1 MRASVDR
8 YLDPYLDPASRLG
21 EILFGLI
28 MALGFTGAV
37 RLGLE
42 EADNQALL
50 IGILGCNVAWAIVD
64 GVMYV
69 LTALFERGRKTRL
82 ARDVRAAPGEAAALQ
97 LIASEYD
104 DRLETLLTPEER
116 AQIYRSV
123 LAAVRRVQL
132 PPPHVHREDLVGGV
146 AVALVILVATLPIV
160 VPYLVVSDP
169 DLAVRLSNGI
179 ALTLLF
185 VLGAWWGQVV
195 GGRALRIATGLTLLG
210 VTLVLITIALG
221 G

>member
-1 MRASVDR
+1 M
-8 YLDPYLDPASRLG
+8 
-21 EILFGLI
+21 
-28 MALGFTGAV
+28 
-37 RLGLE
+37 
-42 EADNQALL
+42 
-50 IGILGCNVAWAIVD
+50 
-64 GVMYV
+64 
-69 LTALFERGRKTRL
+69 
-82 ARDVRAAPGEAAALQ
+82 
-97 LIASEYD
+97 
-104 DRLETLLTPEER
+104 
-116 AQIYRSV
+116 
-123 LAAVRRVQL
+123 
-132 PPPHVHREDLVGGV
+132 HREDLVGGV